1 MSSEAIKMTSGEYVP
16 IEMHKVRVV
25 QKLNLLP
32 IEQRLKAMEGAG
44 YNTFLLQNRDVFMDM
59 LTDSGT
65 NAMSDR
71 QMASMMIA
79 DDAYAGSES
88 FNRLYDAVKEILGT
102 EYFLPAHQGRA
113 AEHIISQAFIR
124 KGDIIPMNFHF
135 TTTKAHVDL
144 AGGKVVELFTNDALE
159 IRSDKPF
166 KGNMDIP
173 RLRELVRTVGKEKIP
188 YIRMEAGTNLI
199 GGQPFSVENMRE
211 VRKVADENG
220 ILIVL
225 DISLVCENM
234 YFIKMRE
241 PEFMDKTPAEILRT
255 LCDLADIIYFS
266 ARKISCSRGGGIATK
281 NRDLYLK
288 MRDMVPLFEGFLTY
302 GGISVR
308 EIESMAVGL
317 HEAVDWNV
325 IRHSPEFIKYLV
337 DSLDAKGI
345 PVSTPAGGLGAHL
358 DARGCR
364 PHLTSFG
371 YPAGALAAA
380 LYIVSGVRGM
390 ERGTISM
397 DRDEQGNDVPSE
409 VELLRLAFPRRVFTL
424 SQVKYAQDRIEWLW
438 KNRELVGGLK
448 FVEEP
453 KVLRFFVGRLAPTSD
468 WPQKLV
474 AKFRADFG
482 DSL

>member
-1 MSSEAIKMTSGEYVP
+1 MSNGTIKMTSGEYVP

-32 IEQRLKAMEGAG
+32 IEERLKAMENAG

-65 NAMSDR
+65 NAMSD
-71 QMASMMIA
+71 QQTAAMMIA

-88 FNRLYDAVKEILGT
+88 YNRLYEAVVEVLGT

-113 AEHIISQAFIR
+113 AEHIISQAFVK
-124 KGDIIPMNFHF
+124 KGDIVPMNFHF

-144 AGGKVVELFTNDALE
+144 AGGKVVELFTSDALE

-166 KGNMDIP
+166 KGNMDIGK
-173 RLRELVRTVGKEKIP
+173 LKDLIKTVGKEKIP

-199 GGQPFSVENMRE
+199 GGQPFSVENMRA

-220 ILIVL
+220 LLIVL

-234 YFIKMRE
+234 YFIKTRE
-241 PEFMDKTPAEILRT
+241 AEFMDKSPAEILRT

-281 NRDLYLK
+281 NKELYLK

-308 EIESMAVGL
+308 EIEAMAVGL
-317 HEAVDWNV
+317 REAVDWNV

-345 PVSTPAGGLGAHL
+345 PVITPAGGLGAHL
-358 DARGCR
+358 DARGFL
-364 PHLTSFG
+364 PHLTSFE

-397 DRDEQGNDVPSE
+397 DRDDQGNDVPSE

-438 KNRELVGGLK
+438 KNRELIGGLK

-468 WPQKLV
+468 WPQKLM